1 MILVDV
7 EEYRLLNGIRRNGK
21 KDSVRYDRIPISLV
35 GDLMMN
41 SVEDYVALIPDQLPD
56 VFTSK
61 EYAKATKLN
70 LRQAQCGLHVLH
82 EVGVVVRVG
91 KNGNA
96 FLYQKAVLL

>member
-1 MILVDV
+1 
-7 EEYRLLNGIRRNGK
+7 
-21 KDSVRYDRIPISLV
+21 
-35 GDLMMN
+35 MN